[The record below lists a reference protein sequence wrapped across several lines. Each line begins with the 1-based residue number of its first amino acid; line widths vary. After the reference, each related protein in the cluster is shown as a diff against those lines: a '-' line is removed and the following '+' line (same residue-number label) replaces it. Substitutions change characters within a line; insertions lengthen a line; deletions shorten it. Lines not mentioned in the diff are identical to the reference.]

1 MPKEGSL
8 KQILVGGG
16 GIPFGT
22 YVSSA
27 AWEIA
32 LDASNAKI
40 QTWTSHKT
48 ERFTVC
54 NNFLI
59 SDKKKKKQ
67 LRAALI
73 SFSLSSLIDISTI
86 KMFQMCQLNAEIL
99 IKKNQEY

>member
-1 MPKEGSL
+1 MLKGGSL

-16 GIPFGT
+16 IPFGT
-22 YVSSA
+22 DVSSA

-40 QTWTSHKT
+40 QTWTSQKT

-59 SDKKKKKQ
+59 SDKNKQ

-73 SFSLSSLIDISTI
+73 SFSLSSLIDISPI
-86 KMFQMCQLNAEIL
+86 KLFQMCQLNAEIL

>member
-1 MPKEGSL
+1 M
-8 KQILVGGG
+8 

-22 YVSSA
+22 DVSSA

-40 QTWTSHKT
+40 QTWTSHKK

-59 SDKKKKKQ
+59 SDKKK
-67 LRAALI
+67 
-73 SFSLSSLIDISTI
+73 SLADNMEETI
-86 KMFQMCQLNAEIL
+86 QGVQS
-99 IKKNQEY
+99 Y